1 MKIFLEQ
8 KKSNSCS
15 KNKEWAYEKV
25 QLTIS
30 TFKLP
35 LNKKT
40 QMRQIYFNP

>member
-1 MKIFLEQ
+1 MKIFLKQ

-40 QMRQIYFNP
+40 QIETDIF